1 MQEYFQ
7 RENLY
12 PLFKPIFISEE
23 LTEFYKIRKHYMI
36 FTEAGKPIYT
46 RWGNEQVLST
56 FLSTLSAVIPKIS
69 SYFWSTEDPDS
80 VEKSKKL
87 YNANDVRSIR
97 SGKFITSILRK
108 GALFYVCLCSEMR
121 SPNPKTE
128 DSIFTREYF
137 LEEKDFLN

>member
-1 MQEYFQ
+1 
-7 RENLY
+7 
-12 PLFKPIFISEE
+12 
-23 LTEFYKIRKHYMI
+23 MI

-69 SYFWSTEDPDS
+69 SYNWLKDNEPDS
-80 VEKSKKL
+80 VSKSK
-87 YNANDVRSIR
+87 ANHNTNDIRSIK
-97 SGKFITSILRK
+97 SGKFICTILRK
-108 GALFYVCLCSEMR
+108 GALFYVCLCNELN

-128 DSIFTREYF
+128 NSVFTREYF

>member
-1 MQEYFQ
+1 
-7 RENLY
+7 
-12 PLFKPIFISEE
+12 
-23 LTEFYKIRKHYMI
+23 MI

-69 SYFWSTEDPDS
+69 SYNWTKDTEPDS
-80 VEKSKKL
+80 IAKSK
-87 YNANDVRSIR
+87 ANHNTNDIRSIR
-97 SGKFITSILRK
+97 SGKFVTTILRK
-108 GALFYVCLCSEMR
+108 GALFYVCLCSEMS

-128 DSIFTREYF
+128 NSIFTREYF